1 MPNLTLIKRSIK
13 LKGGLPYSIRDL
25 AIIIMVGRMEAYRQC
40 LRPVHPDLQAEKDT
54 GTGAGFQNLKARPK

>member
-1 MPNLTLIKRSIK
+1 MPNLTLIKGSIK
-13 LKGGLPYSIRDL
+13 LEGGLPYSIRDL

-54 GTGAGFQNLKARPK
+54 GAGTGFQNLKACPK